1 MLDGG
6 SHLLKIHLYLFEK
19 KIFAILM
26 SNYRQNWFPHQVLT
40 TIYPAGPLAS
50 SLVTVTTAS
59 PAINAPDVAEVEMKK
74 ELGEPDTK
82 EEGNEEAN
90 EVKGKTT
97 RPMML
102 SAQADDK

>member
-1 MLDGG
+1 
-6 SHLLKIHLYLFEK
+6 
-19 KIFAILM
+19 
-26 SNYRQNWFPHQVLT
+26 
-40 TIYPAGPLAS
+40 
-50 SLVTVTTAS
+50 
-59 PAINAPDVAEVEMKK
+59 MKK

-82 EEGNEEAN
+82 EEGDEEVN